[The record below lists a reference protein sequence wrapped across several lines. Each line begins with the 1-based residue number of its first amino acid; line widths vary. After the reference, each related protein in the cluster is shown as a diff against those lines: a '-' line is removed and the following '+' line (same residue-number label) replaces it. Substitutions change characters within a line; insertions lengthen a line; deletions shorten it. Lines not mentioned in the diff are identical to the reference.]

1 MNFQEDLVEVGDY
14 FQNLASSVQELM
26 EFSDNIAIKNE
37 HVKKK
42 KSNLIVKNYYK
53 FKSSVCFVD
62 VDVILEDSKMN
73 KFL

>member
-42 KSNLIVKNYYK
+42 KSYLIAKNYYK
-53 FKSSVCFVD
+53 LKSSICFVD
-62 VDVILEDSKMN
+62 VDVIMEDSKMK

>member
-14 FQNLASSVQELM
+14 FQNLASSVQESM

-37 HVKKK
+37 YVKK

-53 FKSSVCFVD
+53 FKSSICFVD

>member
-1 MNFQEDLVEVGDY
+1 MNFKEDLVEVGDY
-14 FQNLASSVQELM
+14 FQNLASSVQESM

-37 HVKKK
+37 YVNK

-53 FKSSVCFVD
+53 FKSSICFVD

>member
-14 FQNLASSVQELM
+14 FQNLASSVQESM

-42 KSNLIVKNYYK
+42 SNLIVKNYYK
-53 FKSSVCFVD
+53 FNSSVCFVD